1 MPSTLLSLSIYEEIL
16 AHSYSSMMTKLT
28 DFVVRTDSSDYFGAK
43 ERREAFREAWIG
55 TNEATPLGFKDTNL
69 LPSDLDWLFLEIW
82 LGIKK
87 S

>member
-1 MPSTLLSLSIYEEIL
+1 MHLANKRLPNTLHSLLIYEEIV

-69 LPSDLDWLFLEIW
+69 LTSDLD
-82 LGIKK
+82 
-87 S
+87 